1 VIKTAI
7 IGLGI
12 RGALYAQTLKY
23 SPYAQLSAISEI
35 NEETLEDGLKKYGTA
50 DTKGYTRYEEMLD
63 NERIDLAVVTLPDH
77 LHKEPVILAT
87 GRKCHL
93 FIEKPLSTSFSD
105 AQTMAEAIKKAGV
118 KSMVAF
124 ENRWYPS
131 FITAKKAKDEGEIG
145 DIQIINAF
153 LNDTIY
159 VPTQMLTWAA
169 FTTPAWFLFPHLLD
183 MALWLSGKRVISVYS
198 KGFKKL
204 LLNRGIDTYDSITS
218 LIEFSDGAAG
228 TFSSSWVY
236 PESMPLV
243 FDHRFEVVGTKG
255 VIAIDLRDQMIHK
268 MTDSYVHPFAHGRII
283 HGMPVGYAA
292 DMLESF
298 IDSIRFDLDPIVE
311 IDHALYVVSIIDAV
325 HRSIESGSIEKVK
338 II

>member
-7 IGLGI
+7 VGLGI
-12 RGALYAQTLKY
+12 RGSLYAQTLKY
-23 SPYAQLSAISEI
+23 SPHAELSAISEI
-35 NEETLEDGLKKYGTA
+35 NEKTLEEGIKNYGTA
-50 DTKGYTRYEEMLD
+50 DTKGYAQYEEMFD
-63 NERIDLAVVTLPDH
+63 KERIDLAIITMPDH
-77 LHKEPVILAT
+77 LHKEPVILAA
-87 GRKCHL
+87 GNKCHL
-93 FIEKPLSTSFSD
+93 FIEKPLSTSFYD
-105 AQTMAEAIKKAGV
+105 AQKMVEEIKKAGV

-131 FITAKKAKDEGEIG
+131 FITAKRAKDDGEIG
-145 DIQIINAF
+145 DVQIINAF

-159 VPTQMLTWAA
+159 VPTRMLTWAA
-169 FTTPAWFLFPHLLD
+169 FTTPAWFLFPHLID
-183 MALWLSGKRVISVYS
+183 MALWLSGKKVISVYS
-198 KGFKKL
+198 KGFKKF
-204 LLNRGIDTYDSITS
+204 LLNKGIDTYDSITS

-228 TFSSSWVY
+228 TFGSSWVY
-236 PESMPLV
+236 PESMPLI
-243 FDHRFEVVGTKG
+243 FDHRFEIVGSKG

-311 IDHALYVVSIIDAV
+311 IDHALYVVSIIDTV
-325 HRSIESGSIEKVK
+325 HRSIESGRVEGVK
-338 II
+338 IL